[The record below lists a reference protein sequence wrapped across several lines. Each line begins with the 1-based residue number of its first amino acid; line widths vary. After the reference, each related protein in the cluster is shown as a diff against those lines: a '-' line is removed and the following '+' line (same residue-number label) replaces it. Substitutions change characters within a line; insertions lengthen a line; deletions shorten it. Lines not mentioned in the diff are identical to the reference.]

1 MNRPTEARAF
11 VRNTAD
17 PEQVKKAGSSV
28 KYREDQEDNDLRTL
42 MSESIGR
49 RVAWRLLSEFGI
61 YKTIYDGHGGR
72 MSFNAGKH
80 DECLRVYE
88 GALTILKPLFDHR
101 PELMKSIADTMDNAK
116 TAKTSAAKAF
126 ILRAALDE
134 VIALGMAK
142 KPLWDRLGGQPA
154 VTAVVSWPSCR

>member
-61 YKTIYDGHGGR
+61 YKTIFDGHGGR
-72 MSFNAGKH
+72 MSYNAGRH
-80 DECLRVYE
+80 DTGLWLLGQIMRVSPDDYLLMQRE
-88 GALTILKPLFDHR
+88 AAQMDLNIEEPKPTKD
-101 PELMKSIADTMDNAK
+101 SN
-116 TAKTSAAKAF
+116 
-126 ILRAALDE
+126 
-134 VIALGMAK
+134 G
-142 KPLWDRLGGQPA
+142 
-154 VTAVVSWPSCR
+154 